1 MRVLLV
7 NPTQQNV
14 YGKGVAPP
22 YPPLGLLYVASS
34 LEHSGCQ
41 VQVLDWDAD
50 IASPTVL
57 YRFLADYRPE
67 LVGITSTT
75 PQIGSA
81 LALASMVK
89 EMSGAWVVLGGA
101 HPSALPGEV
110 LSHQP
115 VDFVVVGEGEQTA
128 SELVRGLQRGD
139 LEEIDGLWYKEGGE
153 VRANPP
159 RSLRRDLDGLAFPA
173 HHLLKSRRKYSPPEA
188 LSSRWVSLITSRG
201 CPHGCSFCA
210 TPGLL
215 GKTVR
220 RRTVEDV
227 LTEIEEEIERFG
239 VHEVHIADDC
249 FTSDRKWVLALCRAL
264 KDLSKELS
272 LYLMNGLRA
281 DQVDHELLSSLKEVG
296 LKNVGFG
303 VESGSEQ
310 ILRRCRKGLS
320 LEKVRESFA
329 LSKSLGLS
337 TWGFFILG
345 LPGETQ
351 QTAQQTIDF
360 ALSVDPDYAK
370 FFFLVPYPGTEVWD
384 ELSEGGL
391 ITDREFS
398 HYGLYSRPVFR
409 LPTMNEQE
417 MERLLYRAYREFY
430 LRPKK
435 IARHLLSVRS
445 LTGMRLKL
453 RGALFLRRFLATP
466 C

>member
-14 YGKGVAPP
+14 YGKGVPPP

-41 VQVLDWDAD
+41 VQFLDWDAD

-57 YRFLADYRPE
+57 YHLLQDYRPE

-81 LALASMVK
+81 LVLASMVK
-89 EMSGAWVVLGGA
+89 EMSAARVVLGGA

-110 LSHQP
+110 ISHQS

-128 SELVRGLQRGD
+128 SELVRGLQEGD
-139 LEEIDGLWYKEGGE
+139 LEGIDGLWYKEGGE

-159 RSLRRDLDGLAFPA
+159 RNLRRDLDGLAFPA
-173 HHLLKSRRKYSPPEA
+173 HHLLKNRRRYSPPEA
-188 LSSRWVSLITSRG
+188 LSLRWISLITSRG

-210 TPGLL
+210 TPRLL

-227 LTEIEEEIERFG
+227 VTEIEESIGRYGVNEI
-239 VHEVHIADDC
+239 HIADDC
-249 FTSDRKWVLALCRAL
+249 FTSDRNWVLALCSAL
-264 KDLSKELS
+264 KNLSEELS

-281 DQVDHELLSSLKEVG
+281 DQVDYELLRSLKEIG

-303 VESGSEQ
+303 VESGSEE

-320 LEKVRESFA
+320 LEKVRESLA
-329 LSKSLGLS
+329 LSESLGLS

-345 LPGETQ
+345 LPGETRE
-351 QTAQQTIDF
+351 TAEQTINF
-360 ALSVDPDYAK
+360 ALSLDPDYAK

-384 ELSEGGL
+384 EFSERGL

-398 HYGLYSRPVFR
+398 NYSLYSRPVFR
-409 LPTMNEQE
+409 LPTLNEQE
-417 MERLLYRAYREFY
+417 MEGLLYRAYREFY

-435 IARHLLSVRS
+435 IVRHLLTARS
-445 LTGMRLKL
+445 LTGMRVKL